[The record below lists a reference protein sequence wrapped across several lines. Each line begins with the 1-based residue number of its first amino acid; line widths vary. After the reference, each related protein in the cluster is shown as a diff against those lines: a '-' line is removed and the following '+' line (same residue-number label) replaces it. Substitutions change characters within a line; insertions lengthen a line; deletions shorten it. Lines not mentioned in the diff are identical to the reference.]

1 MHIDD
6 VPQQAVHLSH
16 LPDEGGRVDG
26 GARLAPDTVHG
37 ELEDLNT
44 ISNLSLS
51 QEEVKAVVVLTG
63 QFVVDVSQL
72 LGNEQGVRV
81 SAGHRRTLRAGTGH
95 LQLLDV
101 RGGETLGTVC
111 RLTRSGD
118 CIEFFVELRVSVGGD
133 ILHYGAEVCQSAI
146 EAIKLSRDV
155 HGGGVTYNEY

>member
-1 MHIDD
+1 MSRELGEFHAC
-6 VPQQAVHLSH
+6 QALSSPLTPAAPSPPSFAKTLFHLK
-16 LPDEGGRVDG
+16 LG
-26 GARLAPDTVHG
+26 
-37 ELEDLNT
+37 
-44 ISNLSLS
+44 LS